1 MHEVGQVLYLILNK
15 KQQVVPV
22 QVVEQVV
29 RRTMDGEET
38 LHSVKIPTKKNLY
51 KLEELDGDIYTTLKD
66 VRKKMHDNAEIAI
79 EEMISRASE
88 WEKEY
93 FEPPPIDPKDYSPTT
108 SRSHL
113 REDLREEYHGMPELE
128 SRENRSS
135 EEKHK
140 VQITLEN
147 GTVANV
153 SMPPLL
159 IDQ

>member
-1 MHEVGQVLYLILNK
+1 
-15 KQQVVPV
+15 
-22 QVVEQVV
+22 
-29 RRTMDGEET
+29 MDGEET

-51 KLEELDGDIYTTLKD
+51 KLEELDGDIYATLED

-88 WEKEY
+88 WEKEH
-93 FEPPPIDPKDYSPTT
+93 FESPPIDPKEYSSTT

-113 REDLREEYHGMPELE
+113 HEEYQGMPELE

-135 EEKHK
+135 DEKHK

>member
-15 KQQVVPV
+15 KQQIVPV
-22 QVVEQVV
+22 QIIEQVV

-38 LHSVKIPTKKNLY
+38 LHSIKIPTKENLY
-51 KLEELDGDIYTTLKD
+51 QLEELDADVYTTLEG
-66 VRKKMHDNAEIAI
+66 VRKKMNDNAVMAI
-79 EEMISRASE
+79 EEMILKASE

-93 FEPPPIDPKDYSPTT
+93 FELPTSDPKEYSPTT

-113 REDLREEYHGMPELE
+113 HEEYQEMPELE

-135 EEKHK
+135 EEKQK

-147 GTVANV
+147 GTIANV

>member
-29 RRTMDGEET
+29 RRTMGGEET
-38 LHSVKIPTKKNLY
+38 LHSVKIPTKKHLY
-51 KLEELDGDIYTTLKD
+51 KLEELDADIYATLD
-66 VRKKMHDNAEIAI
+66 GVREKMRDNAVTAI
-79 EEMISRASE
+79 EEMILKANE

-93 FEPPPIDPKDYSPTT
+93 FETPPDP
-108 SRSHL
+108 SRYTPDTAAAPSQ
-113 REDLREEYHGMPELE
+113 EEYPQLPEF
-128 SRENRSS
+128 
-135 EEKHK
+135 EKRKNQSNEKEKK

-153 SMPPLL
+153 SVPPLL
-159 IDQ
+159 ID